1 MEDFRR
7 ETIYFIVVDRF
18 CDGDPENNHG
28 KCDDQYDPT
37 RRDWHLYWGGDLD
50 GIVRR
55 LGYLKGLGVG
65 ALWITPVFEQIDEV
79 VIDGGVRHAPYHGYW
94 ARDFKRIDEHVV
106 NHADDVRVF
115 ARQDTVF
122 DRLVAAL
129 HESGTKLILDIVCN
143 HSSPHLVG
151 GRGVLYDDGVKLAS
165 YDDDGGT
172 WYHHLG
178 DVRNW
183 GDLSEVQNRD
193 LCALSDFN
201 EESYAFRC
209 YIKGAI
215 RQWLDKGVDGL
226 RVDTV
231 KHMPLWFWQEFVS
244 DMRRHQPG
252 VFMFGEWFQGG
263 AYDPDSIQ
271 FARTS
276 GMSIIDFSLRQA
288 LVDALAHDGS
298 RGFLQVAEVFARDG
312 AFPTASE
319 LVTFVDNHDLPRF
332 LSLRNDPERFRL
344 ANLLVMTA
352 RGIPCLY
359 YGSEQLLH
367 DDTNGGNDP
376 YNRPMMERWDETA
389 PLYRD
394 LRRLADLRRENIA
407 VQKGGM
413 FPHLVMPDVYV
424 FSRRYAGAAVV
435 VALNRG
441 APAEVGVA
449 DLPLPDGS
457 WPCVLD
463 GREVAVQAG
472 RATLRLGRN
481 DALVLAHI
489 PPRAEG
495 VARCE
500 LQLNGLSTRFGEEV
514 FVVGDCPELGAWDYA
529 RAVKL
534 EWINANTWCGD
545 VLFGPTA
552 GAEFAYKYFV
562 RAGDGIRRELALPRR
577 RIAPQEG
584 YRRFRDDWSSHLPG

>member
-28 KCDDQYDPT
+28 KCDAQYDPT
-37 RRDWHLYWGGDLD
+37 RTNWHLYWGGDLE
-50 GIVRR
+50 GIIRK
-55 LGYLKGLGVG
+55 LDYLRGLG
-65 ALWITPVFEQIDEV
+65 ASAIWITPVFHQIDEV
-79 VIDGGVRHAPYHGYW
+79 VIDNGVRHAPYHGYW
-94 ARDFKRIDEHVV
+94 AQDFKRIDEHLVDR
-106 NHADDVRVF
+106 ADDMRVF
-115 ARQDTVF
+115 ARRDTVF
-122 DRLVAAL
+122 DRLVAAV
-129 HESGTKLILDIVCN
+129 HESGAKLILDIVCN

-165 YDDDGGT
+165 YDDDGGA
-172 WYHHLG
+172 WYHRLG
-178 DVRNW
+178 NVRNW
-183 GDLSEVQNRD
+183 SDLHEVQSGD

-215 RQWLDKGVDGL
+215 KAWLDKGVDGL

-244 DMRRHQPG
+244 DMRRHKPG

-263 AYDPDSIQ
+263 VYDPDSLM

-276 GMSIIDFSLRQA
+276 GMSILDFSLRQA
-288 LVDALAHDGS
+288 IVDALACDRD
-298 RGFLQVAEVFARDG
+298 RGFLQVAEVFERDG

-344 ANLLVMTA
+344 ANLLIMTA

-376 YNRPMMERWDETA
+376 YNRPMMERWDVTT
-389 PLYRD
+389 PLYRE
-394 LRRLADLRRENIA
+394 LKRLADLRRDNIA

-413 FPHLVMPDVYV
+413 FLHLVTPDVLV
-424 FSRRYAGAAVV
+424 FSRSYAGAAAV

-441 APAEVGVA
+441 ALAGLSVA
-449 DLPLPDGS
+449 NLPLPDGR
-457 WPCVLD
+457 WRCVLS
-463 GREVAVQAG
+463 GREVEVRGG
-472 RATLRLGRN
+472 RADLQVGRN
-481 DALVLAHI
+481 DVVVLAHT
-489 PPRAEG
+489 PPLAEG
-495 VARCE
+495 AARCE
-500 LQLNGLSTRFGEEV
+500 FQLNGLGTRYGEEV
-514 FVVGDCPELGAWDYA
+514 FVTGDCEELGAWDYDH
-529 RAVKL
+529 AVKM
-534 EWINANTWCGD
+534 EWINANTWCVD
-545 VLFGPTA
+545 VLFGATA
-552 GAEFAYKYFV
+552 GTEFAYKYFL
-562 RAGDGIRRELALPRR
+562 RAGDGVRRELALPRR
-577 RIAPQEG
+577 RIAPQDG